1 MKKFLFLVPALALA
15 GCSSAPPPSF
25 APLNYSYLKPIIFKV
40 ATLDVVN
47 NYTPA
52 PGEAALI
59 TNNPAPPEATL
70 EAMLKNRMQ
79 PSGQPGTGTITIQN
93 ASIVETGGNLVGQMV
108 VDINLTSA
116 DGRSS
121 GYAEASVSRS
131 EAAPDN
137 DDPTSADMQTALYG
151 MTKQLMTAINV
162 QLPYEIAHN
171 IPSWVSWTNQ
181 GGVGG
186 GTPVGAG
193 ADTGA
198 IQATPLGNPGA
209 PADTSTA
216 PAVTGGA
223 MPVNS
228 NTAVPNY
235 LPGAGPAALGSAA
248 Q

>member
-1 MKKFLFLVPALALA
+1 MKKFLFFAPALALA

-25 APLNYSYLKPIIFKV
+25 APLNYSYLRPIIFKV
-40 ATLDVVN
+40 ATLNVVN

-59 TNNPAPPEATL
+59 ANNPAPPEATL

-93 ASIVETGGNLVGQMV
+93 ASIIETGGNLVGQMV

-151 MTKQLMTAINV
+151 MTKKLMTAINV

-181 GGVGG
+181 GGVGA
-186 GTPVGAG
+186 GTSGSAG
-193 ADTGA
+193 ADAGG
-198 IQATPLGNPGA
+198 IQAAPLGAPGSSSAA
-209 PADTSTA
+209 PAA
-216 PAVTGGA
+216 PAATGTA
-223 MPVNS
+223 TPVN
-228 NTAVPNY
+228 NNLAVPNY
-235 LPGAGPAALGSAA
+235 LPGAGPAALGSPA